1 MQRFF
6 VEPYQIDNDAHV
18 IHITGADVNHIGN
31 VLRMKK
37 GEELW
42 VSDGGK
48 KEYHCVI
55 ESLSSGEV
63 LLHILYAQEPD
74 YELPS
79 RIYLFQGLP
88 KADKM
93 ELIIQKAVE
102 LGAYEIIPVET
113 TRCVVRLDGK
123 KAEKKTARWQ
133 QIAESAAKQSK
144 RMLIPRIHPV
154 LSYKEALNYAKSLDV
169 LLIPYEL
176 ASGMAETK
184 EILQKIKSGQSVGIF
199 IGPEGGFEEEEVKA
213 AVSAGASPITLG
225 KRILRTETAG
235 LAILSVLMFQF
246 EK

>member
-79 RIYLFQGLP
+79 RISLP
-88 KADKM
+88 
-93 ELIIQKAVE
+93 
-102 LGAYEIIPVET
+102 GT
-113 TRCVVRLDGK
+113 
-123 KAEKKTARWQ
+123 
-133 QIAESAAKQSK
+133 SK
-144 RMLIPRIHPV
+144 SR
-154 LSYKEALNYAKSLDV
+154 
-169 LLIPYEL
+169 
-176 ASGMAETK
+176 
-184 EILQKIKSGQSVGIF
+184 
-199 IGPEGGFEEEEVKA
+199 
-213 AVSAGASPITLG
+213 
-225 KRILRTETAG
+225 
-235 LAILSVLMFQF
+235 
-246 EK
+246 